1 MPEHDAEFRLAF
13 RPYTASMIPG
23 IILAAGRSLRM
34 GRSKA
39 LLPCGD
45 RGDTFIRRL
54 VTVLCQGGVEEA
66 LVVGRPEDDE
76 LRAEVETLA
85 VLARYVEN
93 PKADEGQLSSVL
105 AGLAAADRPGA
116 RAILVT
122 PVDAPMIA
130 PATVAALLA
139 AYRSS
144 AAPVVRAVH
153 LGRHGHPVIFARE
166 VFEDLRHADPTLGA
180 RAVLRA
186 HAARVVDVDVED
198 PGVLGD
204 IDTPAD
210 YDALRRGEF

>member
-1 MPEHDAEFRLAF
+1 MSHSSRRSSG
-13 RPYTASMIPG
+13 RPYTAHVIPG

-39 LLPCGD
+39 LLRCGD
-45 RGDTFIRRL
+45 RGDTFVRRL
-54 VTVLCQGGVEEA
+54 ALVLSEGGVEEA

-76 LRAEVETLA
+76 LRAEVEALA
-85 VLARYVEN
+85 VQSRYVEN
-93 PKADEGQLSSVL
+93 PRADEGQLSSVL
-105 AGLAAADRPGA
+105 AGLAAADRPGV

-130 PATVAALLA
+130 PATVASLLA
-139 AYRSS
+139 EFRSS
-144 AAPVVRAVH
+144 AAPIVRAVH
-153 LGRHGHPVIFARE
+153 LGRHGHPVIFSRE
-166 VFEDLRHADPTLGA
+166 VFEDLRHADPAIGA

-186 HAARVVDVDVED
+186 NGARVVDVEVED

-210 YDALRRGEF
+210 YDGLRRREL

>member
-1 MPEHDAEFRLAF
+1 VTPELRLAF
-13 RPYTASMIPG
+13 RLTLPLMIPG

-39 LLPCGD
+39 LLPCVD
-45 RGDTFIRRL
+45 RGDTFVRRL
-54 VTVLCQGGVEEA
+54 AVALCEGGVEEA

-76 LRAEVETLA
+76 LRAEVEALA
-85 VLARYVEN
+85 VRARYVEN
-93 PKADEGQLSSVL
+93 AKADEGQLSSVL
-105 AGLAAADRPGA
+105 AGLAAADRPGV

-139 AYRSS
+139 AFRSS
-144 AAPVVRAVH
+144 TSPIVRAVH
-153 LGRHGHPVIFARE
+153 LGRHGHPVIFSRE
-166 VFEDLRHADPTLGA
+166 VFEDLRHADPARGA

-186 HAARVVDVDVED
+186 HAARVVDVEVED

-204 IDTPAD
+204 VDTPAD
-210 YDALRRGEF
+210 YDALWRREL

>member
-1 MPEHDAEFRLAF
+1 MPEYDAEFRLAF

-45 RGDTFIRRL
+45 RGDTFVRRL

-105 AGLAAADRPGA
+105 AGLAAADRPGV

-139 AYRSS
+139 ESRSS

-166 VFEDLRHADPTLGA
+166 VFEDLRHADPALGA

-210 YDALRRGEF
+210 YDALRRQDL